1 MVRGL
6 TAERVDLVSANVEI
20 LKIEQ
25 MAKRSYA
32 RETIQVSMQQL
43 SDEDVRLVEQF
54 VRTS

>member
-25 MAKRSYA
+25 MAERSYA